1 VTPTAPI
8 SKPPTPVVKPPTPV
22 VKPTTPVV
30 KPTFSVVTPSFNQG
44 AFIGRTIDSVLAQG
58 GGFDVE
64 HWIIDGGSTD
74 GTLDVLGRYGDRIQ
88 WVSEPDRGQVDA
100 INKGF
105 RRVTGDIVGWLNSD
119 DVYEPGA
126 FEKVA
131 AAFARRPEAKWC
143 FGLCRVI
150 DEDDRE
156 VRRGVTAYKNSW
168 IRRYSAERLLVCD
181 FISQP
186 AVFLKRE
193 LFDELG
199 ALDESLDWAF
209 DYEYWLRI
217 AQRYQPVIINEYLAA
232 FRWHPA
238 SKTSNLFTKAER
250 AALRV
255 AKRYA
260 RGRRRYYWLHVWFT
274 IRIIVAYTLM
284 GLWDRL
290 WKRHASP
297 KATP

>member
-1 VTPTAPI
+1 VNPT
-8 SKPPTPVVKPPTPV
+8 SPVRELTSPV
-22 VKPTTPVV
+22 AR
-30 KPTFSVVTPSFNQG
+30 PTFSIVTPSFNQKS
-44 AFIGRTIDSVLAQG
+44 FIARTIESVLAQRG
-58 GGFDVE
+58 DFAVE

-74 GTLDVLGRYGDRIQ
+74 GTLDVLAGYGDRIR
-88 WVSEPDRGQVDA
+88 WTSEPDRGQVDA
-100 INKGF
+100 VNKGF
-105 RRVTGDIVGWLNSD
+105 RRATGDIVGWLNSD

-126 FEKVA
+126 LEKVA
-131 AAFARRPEAKWC
+131 AAFNEKPEAKWC

-150 DEDDRE
+150 DEHDHE

-168 IRRYSAERLLVCD
+168 IRRFSFRNLLVCD

-199 ALDESLDWAF
+199 FLDEGLDWAF

-217 AQRYQPVIINEYLAA
+217 GRRYEPAIIDEYVAS
-232 FRWHPA
+232 FRWHPE
-238 SKTSNLFTKAER
+238 SKTSNLYAKAER

-260 RGRRRYYWLHVWFT
+260 RGHRLYYWWHVWFYV
-274 IRIIVAYTLM
+274 RIMVAYTLL
-284 GLWDRL
+284 GWWDRL
-290 WKRHASP
+290 RTPHTPP
-297 KATP
+297 KTNA

>member
-1 VTPTAPI
+1 M
-8 SKPPTPVVKPPTPV
+8 
-22 VKPTTPVV
+22 
-30 KPTFSVVTPSFNQG
+30 KPTFSIVTPSFNQA
-44 AFIGRTIDSVLAQG
+44 AFIGRTIESVLGQG

-74 GTLDVLGRYGDRIQ
+74 GTLDVLRRYGDRIK

-105 RRVTGDIVGWLNSD
+105 RRATGSIVGWLNSD

-131 AAFARRPEAKWC
+131 AAFERAPEARWC

-150 DEDDRE
+150 DERDRE

-168 IRRYSAERLLVCD
+168 IRRYSPTRLLVCD

-186 AVFLKRE
+186 AVFIKRE
-193 LFDELG
+193 VFGELG
-199 ALDESLDWAF
+199 FLDETLDWAF

-217 AQRYQPVIINEYLAA
+217 AQRHEPLIINEYLAS
-232 FRWHPA
+232 FRWHPS
-238 SKTSNLFTKAER
+238 SKTSNLFYKAER

-255 AKRYA
+255 AKRYS
-260 RGRRRYYWLHVWFT
+260 RGHRLAYWLHVWFYV
-274 IRIIVAYTLM
+274 RILVAYTLM
-284 GLWDRL
+284 GLRDWLRRPYRTAE
-290 WKRHASP
+290 K
-297 KATP
+297 

>member
-1 VTPTAPI
+1 MTPR
-8 SKPPTPVVKPPTPV
+8 
-22 VKPTTPVV
+22 
-30 KPTFSVVTPSFNQG
+30 FSVVTPSFNQG
-44 AFIGRTIDSVLAQG
+44 AFIGRTIESVLGQR
-58 GGFDVE
+58 GGFGVE
-64 HWIIDGGSTD
+64 HWVIDGGSTD
-74 GTLDVLGRYGDRIQ
+74 GTLDLLRRYGDRIK
-88 WVSEPDRGQVDA
+88 WLSEPDRGQVDA

-105 RRVTGDIVGWLNSD
+105 RRVTGDVVGWLNSD

-126 FEKVA
+126 FERVA
-131 AAFARRPEAKWC
+131 AAFERAPEAKWC

-150 DEDDRE
+150 DENDRE

-168 IRRYSAERLLVCD
+168 IRRYSFRNLLVCD

-199 ALDESLDWAF
+199 LLDETHDWAF

-217 AQRYQPVIINEYLAA
+217 AQRYEPVIVDEVVAS

-250 AALRV
+250 ASLRV
-255 AKRYA
+255 ARKYS
-260 RGRRRYYWLHVWFT
+260 RGHRLHYWLHVWFT
-274 IRIIVAYTLM
+274 VRIIVAYTLM

-290 WKRHASP
+290 WKRHAPP
-297 KATP
+297 KTNA

>member
-1 VTPTAPI
+1 M
-8 SKPPTPVVKPPTPV
+8 KPA
-22 VKPTTPVV
+22 
-30 KPTFSVVTPSFNQG
+30 FSIVTPSFNQ
-44 AFIGRTIDSVLAQG
+44 AEFVGRTIESVLGQT
-58 GGFDVE
+58 GGFPVE

-74 GTLDVLGRYGDRIQ
+74 GTLDVLRGYGERIK

-105 RRVTGDIVGWLNSD
+105 RRVSGDIIGWLNSD

-131 AAFARRPEAKWC
+131 AAFERTPEAKWC

-150 DEDDRE
+150 DEHDRE

-168 IRRYSAERLLVCD
+168 IRRYSFRNLLVCD

-193 LFDELG
+193 LFEELG
-199 ALDESLDWAF
+199 LLDEQLDWAF

-217 AQRYQPVIINEYLAA
+217 AQHHEPAIVNEYVAA
-232 FRWHPA
+232 FRWHPS
-238 SKTSNLFTKAER
+238 SKTSNMFYKAER

-255 AKRYA
+255 AKRYS
-260 RGRRRYYWLHVWFT
+260 RGHRLYYWQHVWFYV
-274 IRIIVAYTLM
+274 RIITAYALL
-284 GLWDRL
+284 GLFDRL
-290 WKRHASP
+290 KKPH
-297 KATP
+297 TPPETNA

>member
-1 VTPTAPI
+1 
-8 SKPPTPVVKPPTPV
+8 
-22 VKPTTPVV
+22 V
-30 KPTFSVVTPSFNQG
+30 KPTFSVVTPSFNQAG
-44 AFIGRTIDSVLAQG
+44 FIGRTINSVLGQT
-58 GGFDVE
+58 GGFAVE
-64 HWIIDGGSTD
+64 HWVIDGGSTD
-74 GTLDVLGRYGDRIQ
+74 GTLDVLGSYGDRIK

-105 RRVTGDIVGWLNSD
+105 RRATGDIVGWLNSD

-131 AAFARRPEAKWC
+131 AAFARAPEAKWC
-143 FGLCRVI
+143 FGLCHVI
-150 DEDDRE
+150 DEHDRQ

-168 IRRYSAERLLVCD
+168 IRRYSPKRLLVCD

-186 AVFLKRE
+186 AVFIKRE

-199 ALDESLDWAF
+199 LLDETLDWAF

-217 AQRYQPVIINEYLAA
+217 AQRYEPVIIHDTLAA
-232 FRWHPA
+232 FRWHPS
-238 SKTSNLFTKAER
+238 SKTSNLFTKAEW
-250 AALRV
+250 ASLRV

-260 RGRRRYYWLHVWFT
+260 HGHRLHYWLHVWFT
-274 IRIIVAYTLM
+274 IRVLLAYTLM

-290 WKRHASP
+290 RKPHTP
-297 KATP
+297 PATNA

>member
-1 VTPTAPI
+1 
-8 SKPPTPVVKPPTPV
+8 
-22 VKPTTPVV
+22 V
-30 KPTFSVVTPSFNQG
+30 KPTFSIVTPSFNQ
-44 AFIGRTIDSVLAQG
+44 AAYIGRTIESVLGQS

-74 GTLDVLGRYGDRIQ
+74 GTLDLLRGYGERIK
-88 WVSEPDRGQVDA
+88 WLSEPDRGQVDA
-100 INKGF
+100 VNKGF
-105 RRVTGDIVGWLNSD
+105 RRVGGDIVGWLNSD

-131 AAFARRPEAKWC
+131 AAFERAPDAKWC

-168 IRRYSAERLLVCD
+168 IRTYSHKRLLVCD

-186 AVFLKRE
+186 AVFLKRD
-193 LFDELG
+193 LFWELG
-199 ALDESLDWAF
+199 FLDEDLDWAF

-217 AQRYQPVIINEYLAA
+217 GRRYEPAIIDGYVAS
-232 FRWHPA
+232 FRWHPE
-238 SKTSNLFTKAER
+238 SKTSNLFARAEG

-255 AKRYA
+255 ARRYA
-260 RGRRRYYWLHVWFT
+260 RGHRLYYWRHVWFYV
-274 IRIIVAYTLM
+274 RIMVAYTLM

-290 WKRHASP
+290 RKPHTPP
-297 KATP
+297 KTNA

>member
-1 VTPTAPI
+1 
-8 SKPPTPVVKPPTPV
+8 
-22 VKPTTPVV
+22 V
-30 KPTFSVVTPSFNQG
+30 KPTFSIVTPSFNQG
-44 AFIGRTIDSVLAQG
+44 AFIGRTIESVLAQG
-58 GGFDVE
+58 GGFEVE
-64 HWIIDGGSTD
+64 HLIVDGGSTD
-74 GTLDVLGRYGDRIQ
+74 NTLDVLKRYGDRIK
-88 WVSEPDRGQVDA
+88 WTSEPDRGQVDA

-105 RRVTGDIVGWLNSD
+105 RRGTGDIVGWLNSD

-131 AAFARRPEAKWC
+131 AAFDEKPGAKWC

-168 IRRYSAERLLVCD
+168 IRRYSFPNLLVCD

-193 LFDELG
+193 LFDEVG
-199 ALDESLDWAF
+199 TLDEGLDWAF

-217 AQRYQPVIINEYLAA
+217 AQRYEPVIIHDYLAS
-232 FRWHPA
+232 FRWHPE

-250 AALRV
+250 ASLRV

-260 RGRRRYYWLHVWFT
+260 RGHRLHYLWHVWFFV
-274 IRIIVAYTLM
+274 RVVVAYTLM

-290 WKRHASP
+290 WKRHAP
-297 KATP
+297 PTTNM

>member
-1 VTPTAPI
+1 VTPL
-8 SKPPTPVVKPPTPV
+8 SPVA
-22 VKPTTPVV
+22 
-30 KPTFSVVTPSFNQG
+30 KPTFSIVTPSFNQG
-44 AFIGRTIDSVLAQG
+44 AFLGRTIDSVLAQS

-74 GTLDVLGRYGDRIQ
+74 GTLDVLAGYGDRVK

-100 INKGF
+100 VNKGF
-105 RRVTGDIVGWLNSD
+105 RRARGDIVGWLNSD

-131 AAFARRPEAKWC
+131 AALARAPDAQWC

-150 DEDDRE
+150 DEHDRE

-168 IRRYSAERLLVCD
+168 IRRYSAARLLVCD

-193 LFDELG
+193 VFEELG
-199 ALDESLDWAF
+199 LLDESLAWAF
-209 DYEYWLRI
+209 DYEYWLRL
-217 AQRYQPVIINEYLAA
+217 AQRHEPVIIDEYVAA
-232 FRWHPA
+232 FRWHPT
-238 SKTSNLFTKAER
+238 SKTSNLFYKAEW
-250 AALRV
+250 ASLRV

-260 RGRRRYYWLHVWFT
+260 RGRRLYYWWHVWFT
-274 IRIIVAYTLM
+274 VRIMVAYALM

-290 WKRHASP
+290 RKPHGRSEHNA
-297 KATP
+297 